1 MIKKIVLSFTLI
13 LFFSNI
19 AFAFEENAENF
30 ILETTQ
36 DAKSIILN
44 KTIGDK
50 DKRKQLEKLALN
62 AVDVAGLAKYTLGQE
77 RKNLSDKQISE
88 FVSTF
93 KVFFSKNLSNKLKD
107 YSDQEV
113 KITGS
118 KKISDNYV
126 LVNSKIVSLKD
137 KQEIAVDWRVFLVDG
152 NLIIRDLVVE
162 GLSLAR
168 TQREEFA
175 SIIANKNFESLEKN
189 SVDLYST
196 VKSLYLQKREN
207 LISNSSG
214 SEDEWKNFK

>member
-1 MIKKIVLSFTLI
+1 MIKKIVSSFALI

-19 AFAFEENAENF
+19 AFAFEKIAENF

-50 DKRKQLEKLALN
+50 DKRKQLEKLALD

-175 SIIANKNFESLEKN
+175 SIIANKKFEGLIQSLNEYITN
-189 SVDLYST
+189 
-196 VKSLYLQKREN
+196 N
-207 LISNSSG
+207 
-214 SEDEWKNFK
+214 

>member
-1 MIKKIVLSFTLI
+1 MIKKIVLSLA
-13 LFFSNI
+13 LMVFFSNSSL
-19 AFAFEENAENF
+19 AFEKNAENF

-36 DAKSIILN
+36 NAKKIILD
-44 KTIGDK
+44 KAISDK

-62 AVDVAGLAKYTLGQE
+62 TVDVAGLAKYTLGQE
-77 RKNLSDKQISE
+77 RKNLSDKQISQ

-175 SIIANKNFESLEKN
+175 SIIANKKFEGLIQSLNEYITN
-189 SVDLYST
+189 
-196 VKSLYLQKREN
+196 N
-207 LISNSSG
+207 
-214 SEDEWKNFK
+214 

>member
-19 AFAFEENAENF
+19 SFAFEKNAENF

-36 DAKSIILN
+36 NAKKIILN
-44 KTIGDK
+44 NAISDK
-50 DKRKQLEKLALN
+50 DKREQLEKLALN

-113 KITGS
+113 KVTGS

-137 KQEIAVDWRVFLVDG
+137 KQEIAVNWRVFLVDG

-175 SIIANKNFESLEKN
+175 SIIANKKFEGLIQSLNE
-189 SVDLYST
+189 Y
-196 VKSLYLQKREN
+196 
-207 LISNSSG
+207 ISN
-214 SEDEWKNFK
+214 N

>member
-1 MIKKIVLSFTLI
+1 MIKKIVLSFALI

-19 AFAFEENAENF
+19 SLAFEKNAENF

-36 DAKSIILN
+36 NAKKIILD
-44 KTIGDK
+44 KAIGDK

-62 AVDVAGLAKYTLGQE
+62 TVDVAGLAKYTLGQE

-175 SIIANKNFESLEKN
+175 SIIANKKFEGLIQSLNEYIAN
-189 SVDLYST
+189 
-196 VKSLYLQKREN
+196 N
-207 LISNSSG
+207 
-214 SEDEWKNFK
+214 

>member
-1 MIKKIVLSFTLI
+1 MIKKIALSFTLI

-19 AFAFEENAENF
+19 SFAFEKNAENF

-36 DAKSIILN
+36 NAKKIILN
-44 KTIGDK
+44 NAISDK
-50 DKRKQLEKLALN
+50 DKREQLEKLALN

-113 KITGS
+113 KVTGS

-137 KQEIAVDWRVFLVDG
+137 KQEIAVNWRVFLVDG

-175 SIIANKNFESLEKN
+175 SIIANKKFEGLIQSLNEYITN
-189 SVDLYST
+189 
-196 VKSLYLQKREN
+196 N
-207 LISNSSG
+207 
-214 SEDEWKNFK
+214 

>member
-1 MIKKIVLSFTLI
+1 MIKKIVLSLALI
-13 LFFSNI
+13 VFFSNSSL
-19 AFAFEENAENF
+19 AFEKNAENF

-36 DAKSIILN
+36 NAKKIILD
-44 KTIGDK
+44 KAISDK

-62 AVDVAGLAKYTLGQE
+62 TVDVAGLAKYTLGQE
-77 RKNLSDKQISE
+77 RKNLSDKQISQ
-88 FVSTF
+88 FVSSF

-175 SIIANKNFESLEKN
+175 SILANKKFEGLIQSLNEYITN
-189 SVDLYST
+189 
-196 VKSLYLQKREN
+196 N
-207 LISNSSG
+207 
-214 SEDEWKNFK
+214 

>member
-1 MIKKIVLSFTLI
+1 MIKKIVLLLALI
-13 LFFSNI
+13 VFFSNSSL
-19 AFAFEENAENF
+19 AFEKNAENF

-36 DAKSIILN
+36 NAKKIILD
-44 KTIGDK
+44 KAISDK

-62 AVDVAGLAKYTLGQE
+62 TVDVAGLAKYTLGQE
-77 RKNLSDKQISE
+77 RKNLSDKQISQ

-126 LVNSKIVSLKD
+126 LVNSKIISLKD
-137 KQEIAVDWRVFLVDG
+137 KQEIAVDWRVFIVDG

-175 SIIANKNFESLEKN
+175 SIIANKKFEGLIQSLNEYITN
-189 SVDLYST
+189 
-196 VKSLYLQKREN
+196 N
-207 LISNSSG
+207 
-214 SEDEWKNFK
+214 

>member
-1 MIKKIVLSFTLI
+1 MIKKIVLSLALI
-13 LFFSNI
+13 VFFSSTS
-19 AFAFEENAENF
+19 FAFEKNAENF

-36 DAKSIILN
+36 NAKKIILD
-44 KTIGDK
+44 KAISDK

-62 AVDVAGLAKYTLGQE
+62 TVDVAGLAKYTLGQE
-77 RKNLSDKQISE
+77 RKNLSDKQISQ

-175 SIIANKNFESLEKN
+175 SIIANKKFEG
-189 SVDLYST
+189 
-196 VKSLYLQKREN
+196 
-207 LISNSSG
+207 LIQILN
-214 SEDEWKNFK
+214 EYITNN

>member
-1 MIKKIVLSFTLI
+1 MKKVVLSFALI
-13 LFFSNI
+13 LFCSNI
-19 AFAFEENAENF
+19 SFAFEKNAENF

-36 DAKSIILN
+36 NAKKIILD

-50 DKRKQLEKLALN
+50 DKRKQLEKLALD

-175 SIIANKNFESLEKN
+175 SIIANKKFEGLIQSLNEYIAN
-189 SVDLYST
+189 
-196 VKSLYLQKREN
+196 N
-207 LISNSSG
+207 
-214 SEDEWKNFK
+214 

>member
-1 MIKKIVLSFTLI
+1 MIKKIILLFTLI

-19 AFAFEENAENF
+19 SFAFEKNAENF

-36 DAKSIILN
+36 NAKKIILN

-50 DKRKQLEKLALN
+50 DKKRQLEKLSLN

-113 KITGS
+113 IITGS
-118 KKISDNYV
+118 KRISDNYV
-126 LVNSKIVSLKD
+126 LVNSQIVSLKNT
-137 KQEIAVDWRVFLVDG
+137 QEIAVDWRVFLVDG

-175 SIIANKNFESLEKN
+175 SIIANKKFEGLIQSLNKYIGN
-189 SVDLYST
+189 
-196 VKSLYLQKREN
+196 N
-207 LISNSSG
+207 
-214 SEDEWKNFK
+214 

>member
-1 MIKKIVLSFTLI
+1 MIKKIVLSLALI
-13 LFFSNI
+13 VFFSNSSL
-19 AFAFEENAENF
+19 AFEKNAENF

-36 DAKSIILN
+36 NAKKIILD
-44 KTIGDK
+44 KAISDK

-62 AVDVAGLAKYTLGQE
+62 TVDVAGLAKYTLGQE
-77 RKNLSDKQISE
+77 RKNLSDKQISQ

-93 KVFFSKNLSNKLKD
+93 EVFFSKNLSNKLKD

-126 LVNSKIVSLKD
+126 LVSSKIVSLKD

-175 SIIANKNFESLEKN
+175 SIIANKKFEGLIQSLNEYIN
-189 SVDLYST
+189 
-196 VKSLYLQKREN
+196 N
-207 LISNSSG
+207 N
-214 SEDEWKNFK
+214 

>member
-19 AFAFEENAENF
+19 AFAFEKNAENF

-44 KTIGDK
+44 KTISDK

-175 SIIANKNFESLEKN
+175 SIIANKKFEGLIQSLNEYIN
-189 SVDLYST
+189 
-196 VKSLYLQKREN
+196 N
-207 LISNSSG
+207 N
-214 SEDEWKNFK
+214 

>member
-1 MIKKIVLSFTLI
+1 MLIV
-13 LFFSNI
+13 
-19 AFAFEENAENF
+19 FE
-30 ILETTQ
+30 
-36 DAKSIILN
+36 
-44 KTIGDK
+44 
-50 DKRKQLEKLALN
+50 
-62 AVDVAGLAKYTLGQE
+62 
-77 RKNLSDKQISE
+77 
-88 FVSTF
+88 
-93 KVFFSKNLSNKLKD
+93 VFFSKNLSNKLKD

-175 SIIANKNFESLEKN
+175 SIIANKKFEGLIQSLNEYITN
-189 SVDLYST
+189 
-196 VKSLYLQKREN
+196 N
-207 LISNSSG
+207 
-214 SEDEWKNFK
+214 

>member
-19 AFAFEENAENF
+19 SFAFEKNAENF

-175 SIIANKNFESLEKN
+175 SIIANKKFEGLIQSLNEYIAN
-189 SVDLYST
+189 
-196 VKSLYLQKREN
+196 N
-207 LISNSSG
+207 
-214 SEDEWKNFK
+214 

>member
-19 AFAFEENAENF
+19 AFAFEKNAENF

-36 DAKSIILN
+36 NAKKIILN

-175 SIIANKNFESLEKN
+175 SIIANKKFEGLIQSLNEYIAN
-189 SVDLYST
+189 
-196 VKSLYLQKREN
+196 N
-207 LISNSSG
+207 
-214 SEDEWKNFK
+214 

>member
-1 MIKKIVLSFTLI
+1 MIKKIVLSLALI
-13 LFFSNI
+13 VFFSNSSL
-19 AFAFEENAENF
+19 AFEKNAENF

-36 DAKSIILN
+36 NAKKIILD
-44 KTIGDK
+44 KAISDK

-62 AVDVAGLAKYTLGQE
+62 TVDVAGLAKYTLGQE
-77 RKNLSDKQISE
+77 RKNLSDKQISQ

-93 KVFFSKNLSNKLKD
+93 EVFFSKNLSNKLKD

-152 NLIIRDLVVE
+152 NLILRDLVVE

-175 SIIANKNFESLEKN
+175 SIIANKKFEGLIQSLNEYITN
-189 SVDLYST
+189 
-196 VKSLYLQKREN
+196 N
-207 LISNSSG
+207 
-214 SEDEWKNFK
+214 

>member
-1 MIKKIVLSFTLI
+1 MIKKIALSLALI
-13 LFFSNI
+13 VFFSSTS
-19 AFAFEENAENF
+19 FAFEKNAENF

-36 DAKSIILN
+36 NAKKIILD
-44 KTIGDK
+44 KAISDK

-62 AVDVAGLAKYTLGQE
+62 TVDVAGLAKYTLGQE
-77 RKNLSDKQISE
+77 RKNLSDKQISQ

-175 SIIANKNFESLEKN
+175 SIIANKKFEGLIQSLNEYITN
-189 SVDLYST
+189 
-196 VKSLYLQKREN
+196 N
-207 LISNSSG
+207 
-214 SEDEWKNFK
+214 

>member
-1 MIKKIVLSFTLI
+1 MIKKSILSFVLI
-13 LFFSNI
+13 LFFQNI
-19 AFAFEENAENF
+19 SFAFEKNAENF
-30 ILETTQ
+30 ILKTTQ
-36 DAKSIILN
+36 DAKKIILD
-44 KTIGDK
+44 KTIGNK
-50 DKRKQLEKLALN
+50 DKRKQLEELSLN
-62 AVDVAGLAKYTLGQE
+62 TVDVAGLAKYTLGQE

-88 FVSTF
+88 FISTF

-175 SIIANKNFESLEKN
+175 SIIANKKFEGLIQSLNEYIAN
-189 SVDLYST
+189 
-196 VKSLYLQKREN
+196 N
-207 LISNSSG
+207 
-214 SEDEWKNFK
+214 

>member
-1 MIKKIVLSFTLI
+1 MIKKSILSFVLI
-13 LFFSNI
+13 LFFQNI
-19 AFAFEENAENF
+19 SFAFEKNAENF
-30 ILETTQ
+30 ILKTTQ
-36 DAKSIILN
+36 DAKKIILD
-44 KTIGDK
+44 KTIGNK
-50 DKRKQLEKLALN
+50 DKRKQLEELSLN

-88 FVSTF
+88 FVSIF

-175 SIIANKNFESLEKN
+175 SIIANKKFEGLIQSLNEYIAN
-189 SVDLYST
+189 
-196 VKSLYLQKREN
+196 N
-207 LISNSSG
+207 
-214 SEDEWKNFK
+214 

>member
-19 AFAFEENAENF
+19 AFAFEKNAENF

-36 DAKSIILN
+36 NAKKIILD

-175 SIIANKNFESLEKN
+175 SIIANKKFEGLIQSLNEYIAN
-189 SVDLYST
+189 
-196 VKSLYLQKREN
+196 N
-207 LISNSSG
+207 
-214 SEDEWKNFK
+214 

>member
-1 MIKKIVLSFTLI
+1 MIKKIALSFTLI

-19 AFAFEENAENF
+19 SFAFEKNAENF

-113 KITGS
+113 KVTGS

-175 SIIANKNFESLEKN
+175 SIIANKKFEGLIQSLNEYIAN
-189 SVDLYST
+189 
-196 VKSLYLQKREN
+196 N
-207 LISNSSG
+207 
-214 SEDEWKNFK
+214 